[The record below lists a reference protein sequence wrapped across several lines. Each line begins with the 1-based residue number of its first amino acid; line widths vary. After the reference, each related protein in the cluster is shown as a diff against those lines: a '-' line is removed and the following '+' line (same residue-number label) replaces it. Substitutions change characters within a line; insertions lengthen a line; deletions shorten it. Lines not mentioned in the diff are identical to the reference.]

1 MRKAKA
7 KRKMRNESRKIGR
20 DGLILNLKSGVQVK
34 FNKSKTQ
41 ADIWSISEIRGLTN
55 IIL

>member
-7 KRKMRNESRKIGR
+7 KRKTRNESRKIGR
-20 DGLILNLKSGVQVK
+20 DGPILSLKSGVQAK

-41 ADIWSISEIRGLTN
+41 ADIWFVSEIRDLTN